1 LVASPSERR
10 RLYQALQLRATV
22 DRDGTIRL
30 SGIFD
35 PDVYLPG
42 VMEGW
47 PRDPSEPVPE
57 APEETRVLV
66 AASDTPSS
74 STVRTENILK
84 VRFSATVGQEPE
96 VEVTLI

>member
-1 LVASPSERR
+1 LVASPSDRR
-10 RLYQALQLRATV
+10 RLYQALQLQAT
-22 DRDGTIRL
+22 IHL

-35 PDVYLPG
+35 PDVCLPG

-57 APEETRVLV
+57 APEGTRVLV
-66 AASDTPSS
+66 AAPHPLSS
-74 STVRTENILK
+74 STVRTENIPK

-96 VEVTLI
+96 VEVALI